1 MPTHME
7 DYEPSF
13 LSGSHH
19 SEEDEDGGPPTPR
32 AGVSSRDQAYAP
44 AWNGGRNLESN
55 AQSVSMLQSA
65 PSNPPPPPPGGFYLP

>member
-13 LSGSHH
+13 LSGSRH
-19 SEEDEDGGPPTPR
+19 SDDDEDGCPTPR
-32 AGVSSRDQAYAP
+32 AGVSSRDQAYNM
-44 AWNGGRNLESN
+44 AWNGSRQLESN

-65 PSNPPPPPPGGFYLP
+65 ASNPPPPPPGGFYLP